1 MQIIAINICAGF
13 TAVWLFDI
21 IINMYKRILIK
32 APNWLGD
39 AVMALPTIKGMRTL
53 FPESHLAVLVK
64 SELADLFRHDP
75 DINEVIGYESRRGLK
90 SLSSE
95 YKLIKEVKSKRF
107 DLALILPRSFHSAL
121 IGFLS
126 KIPNRIGYS
135 ADSRGKLLT
144 QSLPRTKAGL
154 AQHRVYYFLNLLN
167 IIGRPVSFSAPRIT
181 ISKATRDWVT
191 DKLAY
196 VKGHAVVGLNP
207 GATYGSA
214 KCWPAERYARLA
226 RDLINNKKAWVIIFG
241 SPAEEK
247 LNSIIAAQ
255 IKHHQ
260 VLDFTGQTSIT
271 QMAGLLSACKL
282 LVTNDTGTM
291 HVAAAVNTPVVA
303 IFGPTDHVTTP
314 PFGNNHSIVRKEVSC
329 SPCLKR
335 TCPTDHRCMTRISVE
350 DVYKE
355 CEKYL

>member
-1 MQIIAINICAGF
+1 
-13 TAVWLFDI
+13 
-21 IINMYKRILIK
+21 MYKRILIK
-32 APNWLGD
+32 VPNWLGD
-39 AVMALPTIKGMRTL
+39 AVMALPTIKGMRAL
-53 FPESHLAVLVK
+53 FPASHLAVLVK
-64 SELADLFRHDP
+64 SELADLFRHEP
-75 DINEVIGYESRRGLK
+75 DINDVISYEARKGLK
-90 SLSSE
+90 RLSSE
-95 YKLIKEVKSKRF
+95 YKLIKEVKSQKF

-135 ADSRGKLLT
+135 ADGRGKLLT
-144 QSLPRTKAGL
+144 QSLPRNKENFTR
-154 AQHRVYYFLNLLN
+154 HRVYYFLNLLN

-181 ISKATRDWVT
+181 VSRETREWVNN
-191 DKLAY
+191 KLAY
-196 VKGHAVVGLNP
+196 IKGHVIVGLNP

-214 KCWPAERYARLA
+214 KCWLAERYAQLA
-226 RDLINNKKAWVIIFG
+226 KELINRKKAWIIILG
-241 SPAEEK
+241 SPAEGK
-247 LNSIIAAQ
+247 LNSSIATQ

-260 VLDFTGQTSIT
+260 VIDFTGQTSIT

-314 PFGNNHSIVRKEVSC
+314 PFGNNHVIVRKEVSC

-335 TCPTDHRCMTRISVE
+335 ICPTDHRCMTRISVE

-355 CEKYL
+355 CDKYL